1 MSIRFAWLLLISLS
15 IQAVCPAPALTQ
27 GRRNAPVA
35 LPDGPGKEIV
45 QNVCAQCHGLSMV
58 TNDGYS
64 REEWPRIFGTMVD
77 LPKQQADL
85 VCRLLLEKK
94 KNQQTKIHSGDQ
106 SADDALAEFER
117 QTSTRRLLTAG
128 N

>member
-1 MSIRFAWLLLISLS
+1 MSIRFAWLLVISLS
-15 IQAVCPAPALTQ
+15 IQAACPVTALTQ
-27 GRRNAPVA
+27 GRRNAAVT

-45 QNVCAQCHGLSMV
+45 ENVCAQCHGLSMV

-85 VCRLLLEKK
+85 VADYLATHFPEKPK
-94 KNQQTKIHSGDQ
+94 PQAGAILGGNQST
-106 SADDALAEFER
+106 DDL
-117 QTSTRRLLTAG
+117 SPDP
-128 N
+128 

>member
-1 MSIRFAWLLLISLS
+1 MSIRFAWLLVISLS
-15 IQAVCPAPALTQ
+15 IQAACPVTALTQ
-27 GRRNAPVA
+27 GRRNAAVT

-45 QNVCAQCHGLSMV
+45 ENVCAQCHGLSMV

-85 VCRLLLEKK
+85 VADYLATHFPEKPK
-94 KNQQTKIHSGDQ
+94 PQAVLI
-106 SADDALAEFER
+106 
-117 QTSTRRLLTAG
+117 AG
-128 N
+128 PASV

>member
-1 MSIRFAWLLLISLS
+1 MPNRFAWRSLIALS
-15 IQAVCPAPALTQ
+15 MCATLSATGLTQ
-27 GRRNAPVA
+27 GRRNAPVT

-45 QNVCAQCHGLSMV
+45 QNVCGQCHGLGMV

-85 VCRLLLEKK
+85 VADYLATHFPEKPK
-94 KNQQTKIHSGDQ
+94 PQAVLIAGPRGHE
-106 SADDALAEFER
+106 LARGELVGTYAR
-117 QTSTRRLLTAG
+117 KS
-128 N
+128 